1 MIEFLKSNPQVVV
14 TLLIGVFTLFITFW
28 YNRNNLKLAREKM
41 EKELFT
47 EFNRRYDEL
56 NDSLSMLDD
65 SMTIEDLKDTPS
77 KIENKTLYNVIVDY
91 FNLCAEQH
99 YWKQNKRISNKIW
112 NAWHVG
118 MMYYFNSFPVV
129 RELWKD
135 EIEGDGYKSYYLTE
149 GKCFFKTT

>member
-1 MIEFLKSNPQVVV
+1 MEFNWEVISKIASALATISAAIIAAYIAKRYQQ
-14 TLLIGVFTLFITFW
+14 G
-28 YNRNNLKLAREKM
+28 NLDLSREKM

-56 NDSLSMLDD
+56 NDSLLMLDD
-65 SMTIEDLKDTPS
+65 SMTIDDLKDTPS

-112 NAWHVG
+112 KG
-118 MMYYFNSFPVV
+118 MMHYFNSFPVV

-135 EIEGDGYKSYYLTE
+135 EIEGDGYKSHII
-149 GKCFFKTT
+149 